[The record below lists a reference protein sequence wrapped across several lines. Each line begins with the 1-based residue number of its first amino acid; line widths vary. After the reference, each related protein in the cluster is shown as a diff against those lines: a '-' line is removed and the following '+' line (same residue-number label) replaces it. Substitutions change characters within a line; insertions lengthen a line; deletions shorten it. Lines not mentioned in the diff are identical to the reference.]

1 MFLAQNQNISMYAK
15 IFTYIWLN
23 FMKKCRFHTYFIRGA
38 SGPHRRGGGNF
49 PRLLQGRHVVGE
61 DHGAAA
67 EGHHGGQGLSFG
79 QRHLDPRHLLKKC
92 QFFCAVNFL
101 MELGPIGTWNNEWD
115 LRFLGWTNLFV
126 SMYTILEA
134 QMTLCLWGL
143 FQAKQGGIWVLGR

>member
-1 MFLAQNQNISMYAK
+1 MYAK

-79 QRHLDPRHLLKKC
+79 QRHLRSAARH
-92 QFFCAVNFL
+92 FVANDVSFVCAGFL
-101 MELGPIGTWNNEWD
+101 MELGPEIMNGT
-115 LRFLGWTNLFV
+115 
-126 SMYTILEA
+126 
-134 QMTLCLWGL
+134 
-143 FQAKQGGIWVLGR
+143 